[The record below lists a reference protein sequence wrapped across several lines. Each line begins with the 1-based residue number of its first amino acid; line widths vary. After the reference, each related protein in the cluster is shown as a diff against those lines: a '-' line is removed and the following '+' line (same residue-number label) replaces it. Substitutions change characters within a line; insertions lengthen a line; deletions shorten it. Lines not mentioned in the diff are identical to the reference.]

1 LQADDRMEND
11 LLTNKTNAALL
22 RDSEQQI
29 VRAKIRPIN
38 LRKVPVE
45 KWDRY
50 LEHDV
55 TLPRKLQNWLDEDA
69 AFEFPLSKKQ
79 IHEIEEDIEK
89 YHGVRPPFY
98 IYMSLTLQQT
108 GQPWVY
114 VKKAGQ
120 YLTGLTLSKKTELDG
135 Q

>member
-1 LQADDRMEND
+1 MEND

-22 RDSEQQI
+22 RDSEQEI

-38 LRKVPVE
+38 LRKVPLE

-55 TLPRKLQNWLDEDA
+55 TLPRKLQNWFDEDA

-89 YHGVRPPFY
+89 YHGVQPPYY
-98 IYMSLTLQQT
+98 IGMSLTLQLT
-108 GQPWVY
+108 GRPWAY
-114 VKKAGQ
+114 VEGAGKC
-120 YLTGLTLSKKTELDG
+120 LTGLTLEKLT